1 MRKLR
6 RIIIGLALLSAV
18 SQQDFAP
25 LVHLVAFPLAIVLFP
40 FALAFVAGALIS
52 PFAFW
57 LAVWLLWCRHRDGE
71 YPAWARKTTA
81 WLIHRVPP
89 RLRASTWTDALRS
102 RVSERWPRRA
112 PRECAGRSMRPGR
125 CRDCPLTRTQPAGE
139 GARSAVA

>member
-1 MRKLR
+1 MRRLR

-25 LVHLVAFPLAIVLFP
+25 LVRLFAFPLALLLYP
-40 FALAFVAGALIS
+40 LALAFGGGVLIA

-57 LAVWLLWCRHRDGE
+57 LAVWLAWCRHRDGE
-71 YPAWARKTTA
+71 YPAWARKTAA
-81 WLIHRVPP
+81 WLRHRVPH
-89 RLRASTWTDALRS
+89 RLRVSTWTDALRS

-125 CRDCPLTRTQPAGE
+125 CRDCPLAAGE
-139 GARSAVA
+139 GARSPLA

>member
-18 SQQDFAP
+18 GQQGLAS
-25 LVHLVAFPLAIVLFP
+25 LVHAVAFPLALLLYP
-40 FALAFVAGALIS
+40 FALAFVAGVLIA

-57 LAVWLLWCRHRDGE
+57 LAVWLLWCRHRDGD
-71 YPAWARKTTA
+71 YPVWARATA
-81 WLIHRVPP
+81 TWLTHR
-89 RLRASTWTDALRS
+89 LAHRARVSTWTEAVRG

-125 CRDCPLTRTQPAGE
+125 CRDCPLTRTQTPGE
-139 GARSAVA
+139 DARAPLP